1 MGRSGYS
8 EPCAGETG
16 ALTAESSPTQTW
28 PVPAIPLRSPMM
40 TAVVWGAVFL
50 LS

>member
-16 ALTAESSPTQTW
+16 SDGRVKPHPDLACPCY
-28 PVPAIPLRSPMM
+28 PLASPMM